1 MSTIVRRGAAVSVAA
16 VLLAGGVTACS
27 SEAAVKKSDVA
38 KQISQKVSA
47 TGEKVSDM
55 KCDDNLKAKVG
66 ATTTCEGKVN
76 GTKQKFKATVKTV
89 EGKTVNYT
97 ISKG

>member
-16 VLLAGGVTACS
+16 VLLAGGVTGCS

-38 KQISQKVSA
+38 KQITSRLTA

-55 KCDDNLKAKVG
+55 KCDDNLKAKVN
-66 ATTTCEGKVN
+66 ATTKCEGKVN
-76 GTKQKFKATVKTV
+76 GTTQKFKATVKSV
-89 EGKTVNYT
+89 NGKTVNYT